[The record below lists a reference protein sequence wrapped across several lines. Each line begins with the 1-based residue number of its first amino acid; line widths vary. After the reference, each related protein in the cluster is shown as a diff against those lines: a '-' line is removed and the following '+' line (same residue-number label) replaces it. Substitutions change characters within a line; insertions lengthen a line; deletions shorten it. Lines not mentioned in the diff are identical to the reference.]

1 MKKKPRSKPAGK
13 PFQGKVIYLSRQSSQ
28 KAAGGATRLERDTMG
43 ELAVP
48 ADAYYGVQTARAIE
62 NFPISSLRMPRS
74 MIRALGLIKWAA
86 ARVNTELGF
95 LDPKLAKAIRQA
107 AQEVIE
113 GRLDDQF
120 PVDIFQTGS
129 GTSSNMNA
137 NEVIANRAA
146 ELLGGERGSKLVH
159 PNDHVNLGQSSNDVV
174 PSAIHLAALE
184 QIDKALIPAL
194 KRLYTALAAKA
205 KEFDPIVKIG
215 RTHLQ
220 DATPIRLGQE
230 FSGYA
235 RQIELGIQRVE
246 RVRSSLGELAL
257 GGTAVG
263 TGLNTHPE
271 FALRVIGLLTRE
283 TKCPLRE
290 ARNHFEAQAAQDA
303 LVEASGA
310 LKTVAVSLMKIAN
323 DIRWLGSGPRC
334 GLAEILLPE
343 TQPGSSIM
351 PGKVNPV
358 IAESVMMVSAQVIG
372 NDAAITVAGQ
382 TGNFELL
389 VMLPVMAHNLL
400 QSIALLARASENLA
414 VRCVEGIV
422 ADQERCRAGIEQS
435 LAMCTALVPE
445 IGYEAAAE
453 IAKEAYRTGK
463 TVRQVALEKK
473 VLPAARLDHLLDPW
487 RMTEPGSTGGKPGS
501 AGG

>member
-1 MKKKPRSKPAGK
+1 VKKKPRNKPAGK
-13 PFQGKVIYLSRQSSQ
+13 PFQGRVIYLSRQASQ
-28 KAAGGATRLERDTMG
+28 KGAGGATRLERDTMG

-48 ADAYYGVQTARAIE
+48 VDAYYGVQTARAIE
-62 NFPISSLRMPRS
+62 NFPISSLRLPRA
-74 MIRALGLIKWAA
+74 MIRALGLIKWAV
-86 ARVNTELGF
+86 ARVNTELGL
-95 LDPKLAKAIRQA
+95 LDPKIAKAIQRA
-107 AQEVIE
+107 AKEVID
-113 GRLDDQF
+113 GLLDDQF

-129 GTSSNMNA
+129 GTSSNMNV

-159 PNDHVNLGQSSNDVV
+159 PNDHVNLGQSSNDVI
-174 PSAIHLAALE
+174 PTAIHIAALE

-205 KEFDPIVKIG
+205 KEFDDVVKIG

-220 DATPIRLGQE
+220 DATPVRLGQE

-235 RQIELGIQRVE
+235 RQIELGIQRIE
-246 RVRSSLGELAL
+246 RARASLGELAL

-263 TGLNTHPE
+263 TGLNAHPE
-271 FALRVIGLLTRE
+271 FAKRAIVLLACETRCSL
-283 TKCPLRE
+283 KE
-290 ARNHFEAQAAQDA
+290 AKNHFEAQAAQDA

-310 LKTVAVSLMKIAN
+310 LRTVAVSLMKIAN
-323 DIRWLGSGPRC
+323 DVRWLGSGPRC
-334 GLAEILLPE
+334 GLGEILLPE

-358 IAESVMMVSAQVIG
+358 IAESVMMVAAQVMG
-372 NDAAITVAGQ
+372 NDTVLMVSGQ
-382 TGNFELL
+382 AGNFELL

-400 QSIALLARASENLA
+400 QSIALLARASENFAL
-414 VRCVEGIV
+414 RCVEGLK
-422 ADQERCRAGIEQS
+422 ANPERCRAGIEQS
-435 LAMCTALVPE
+435 LAMCTALAPE

-463 TVRQVALEKK
+463 TVREVALEKK
-473 VLPAARLDHLLDPW
+473 VLPAARLADLLDPW
-487 RMTEPGSTGGKPGS
+487 RMTEPGLPGGKPGN
-501 AGG
+501 AG